1 MIKNYIFD
9 FGQVLV
15 HFLPMQMTA
24 AYIVADPADCK
35 QVCDVI
41 FDRLY
46 WDKLDDGTITD
57 EELKA
62 AACARLPQRLQQ
74 VACRVY
80 DGWVAQLPFIEGMPQ
95 LVGELK
101 AAGGKLYLLSN
112 ISEGFTRQYKQVP
125 RLVELFS
132 LFDGL
137 VFSGPLGITKP
148 GKEIFN
154 HLLSTYGLQAEECI
168 FIDDAPRNIAGAE
181 AVGIKGYL
189 FDGDAQRLKNTLLK

>member
-1 MIKNYIFD
+1 MYKNFIFD

-24 AYIVADPADCK
+24 AYITDPADCK
-35 QVCDVI
+35 TVCDVI

-62 AACARLPQRLQQ
+62 AACRRLPTRLQEA
-74 VACRVY
+74 ACRVY
-80 DGWVAQLPFIEGMPQ
+80 DGWVEQLPFIEGMPQ
-95 LVGELK
+95 LVRDIK
-101 AAGGKLYLLSN
+101 AAGGRLFLLSN
-112 ISEGFTRQYKQVP
+112 ISEGFTRHYKQVP

-137 VFSGPLGITKP
+137 VFSGPLGVTKP
-148 GKEIFN
+148 GKEIFA
-154 HLLSTYGLQAEECI
+154 HLLNTYGLTAGDCI
-168 FIDDAPRNIAGAE
+168 FVDDAPRNIAGAQ

-189 FDGDAQRLKNTLLK
+189 FDGDARRLRHTLLK

>member
-1 MIKNYIFD
+1 MHKNFIFD

-15 HFLPMQMTA
+15 HFLPLQMTA
-24 AYIVADPADCK
+24 AYISDPEDCK
-35 QVCDVI
+35 LVCDVI

-57 EELKA
+57 QELKA
-62 AACARLPQRLQQ
+62 AACARLPQHLRQ

-80 DGWVAQLPFIEGMPQ
+80 DGWVEQLPFIEGMPP
-95 LVGELK
+95 LVRDLK

-137 VFSGPLGITKP
+137 VFSGPLGMTKP

-154 HLLSTYGLQAEECI
+154 HLLNTYGLQPEECV

-189 FDGDAQRLKNTLLK
+189 FDGDAQKLKTTLLK